1 MNLLTSFKEWLQS
14 WRDSRAKRLPDDY
27 ADIVTL
33 HRKGIIWAKGSGQS
47 ITDIRAEITSRVRV
61 PVKVLVP
68 HGTYFVSTGSH
79 QNMVTRREYR
89 FELDPLETEYIRVPA
104 SCINANLPIPK
115 DSDGFHG
122 VSRVSTKLTR
132 FLQAAEGEDAM
143 TVQAGVWAITDGYS
157 GSQVQQHL
165 RKRSSRGFGGLSG
178 LSGLN
183 IPGMDQFMSDEGSA
197 VSDFNIRR
205 AREILEQLKI
215 RTNL

>member
-1 MNLLTSFKEWLQS
+1 MHLLTSFKEWLQNR
-14 WRDSRAKRLPDDY
+14 RDSRAKHLPDDY

-33 HRKGIIWAKGSGQS
+33 HRKGIVRAKGNGQS

-61 PVKVLVP
+61 PIKVVVP

-89 FELDPLETEYIRVPA
+89 FELDPLETEHIRVPA

-115 DSDGFHG
+115 DSDGFLG
-122 VSRVSTKLTR
+122 VSRVSANLTR

-143 TVQAGVWAITDGYS
+143 TVQAGVWAITDGYT

-165 RKRSSRGFGGLSG
+165 RRRSSRGFGGL
-178 LSGLN
+178 N
-183 IPGMDQFMSDEGSA
+183 IPSMSRYMPDEGSA
-197 VSDFNIRR
+197 VSDYNIRR
-205 AREILEQLKI
+205 AREILKQLKI